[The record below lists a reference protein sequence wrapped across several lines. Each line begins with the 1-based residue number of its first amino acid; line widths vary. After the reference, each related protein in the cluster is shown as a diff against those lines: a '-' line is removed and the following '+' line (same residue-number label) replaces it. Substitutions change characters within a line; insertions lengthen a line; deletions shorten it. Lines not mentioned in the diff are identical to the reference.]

1 MSELHTTL
9 FVVSCLAALGLGVS
23 AGLVY
28 CYYGHWRPTIHAYQA
43 ALRDIH
49 RLTRREL
56 LPEDDGL
63 DTLDTIDGIPK
74 EDWLFHSQEEM
85 MSGWEIIAPGRLRMI
100 ARRTV

>member
-1 MSELHTTL
+1 MSELHNTL

-28 CYYGHWRPTIHAYQA
+28 CYYAHWKPTIRAYQA

-56 LPEDDGL
+56 LPEDRGVVA
-63 DTLDTIDGIPK
+63 
-74 EDWLFHSQEEM
+74 
-85 MSGWEIIAPGRLRMI
+85 GWEPRAVERLRMI